1 MKNRKD
7 RRQREREREMV
18 DEDGF
23 IDLHF
28 DGSFGTEVGL
38 ENIL

>member
-7 RRQREREREMV
+7 RRQREERKMV